1 MSMKGDNPC
10 QLLPTVLNKQET
22 THRWQHII
30 NTQASTF
37 FFFFFFFLT
46 GGNYPSK
53 GSNLAIKVYMF
64 CYRTGY

>member
-37 FFFFFFFLT
+37 FFFFFFFKLEEII
-46 GGNYPSK
+46 
-53 GSNLAIKVYMF
+53 LQKVVI
-64 CYRTGY
+64 